1 MFFFI
6 TVFLIHALVNIYLFR
21 KGWKTVPAS
30 RTAKILYGV
39 VFFIFYSS
47 FIIAML
53 GRNLLPLGMQKALYL
68 PGTLW
73 LGAMLYLTLWFLI
86 TDGIFLLQ
94 SLFLPIT
101 KRFQP
106 LRFRRIQ
113 VIAGYLLT
121 ITLLAAGSYRFNHPV
136 AVEKTIEIRKSGG
149 KYQNL
154 KIAAFSDLHLGVA
167 VDKKRLQKY
176 VQFINRQ
183 SPDLILIA
191 GDLVDNNVLPLN
203 LENMH
208 EEINRLQAPLG
219 VYMCL
224 GNHEYLS
231 GMEAGLKFLQK
242 TQIHLLIDQVLSIE
256 DSFWLIGRDD
266 THGNKPRQTLET
278 LVAQT
283 HPAQALILIEHQPWQ
298 PNEGIENNIDLQ
310 FFGHT
315 HRGQLWP
322 LNYIADRLFP
332 LSYGY
337 RQTGATHTYVSSG
350 LGLWGPPCRI
360 GTPSEIVIFNL
371 QFKE

>member
-1 MFFFI
+1 MVFFI
-6 TVFLIHALVNIYLFR
+6 TAFLIHSLVNIYLFR
-21 KGWKTVPAS
+21 KGWKILPAS
-30 RTAKILYGV
+30 RTAKIIYIA

-86 TDGIFLLQ
+86 TDGFALLAR
-94 SLFLPIT
+94 T
-101 KRFQP
+101 KN
-106 LRFRRIQ
+106 RFRRIQ

-121 ITLLAAGSYRFNHPV
+121 ISLLAIGHYRFNHPV
-136 AVEKTIEIRKSGG
+136 VVEKTIEIQKSGG

-167 VDKKRLQKY
+167 VDKKRLQNY
-176 VQFINRQ
+176 VQLINQQ

-191 GDLVDNNVLPLN
+191 GDLVDNNVLPLL
-203 LENMH
+203 LENMQ

-231 GMEAGLKFLQK
+231 GIEASLKFLQQ
-242 TQIHLLIDQVLSIE
+242 TQIHLLIDQTLSVE

-283 HPAQALILIEHQPWQ
+283 NPEQVLVLIDHQPWH
-298 PNEGIENNIDLQ
+298 PDEGVENNIDLQ

-322 LNYIADRLFP
+322 LNYIADRLFT

-337 RQTGATHTYVSSG
+337 RQTGDTHTYVSSG

-360 GTPSEIVIFNL
+360 GTQSEIVVFNL